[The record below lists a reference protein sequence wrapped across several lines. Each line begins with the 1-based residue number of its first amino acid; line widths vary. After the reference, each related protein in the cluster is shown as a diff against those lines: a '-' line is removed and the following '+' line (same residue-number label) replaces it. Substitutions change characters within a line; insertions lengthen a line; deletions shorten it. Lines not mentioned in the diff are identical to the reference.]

1 MAAAHGDGAHLTR
14 PAGCVIMRGMEP
26 SFLGVPGIDAWVFGG
41 LAAFSFVTA
50 FIASTVG
57 TAGGLVL
64 LAVMAIWFPPAVLIP
79 VHTVVMLGSS
89 SSLAAMRW
97 RYVLKGTLLPFAL
110 GAAMGALAG
119 AQIFVTLSAVVLQ
132 GILGVAIL
140 VLAWMPGFAQFGPER
155 GRFAVL
161 GFAMT
166 FLGIFVS
173 ATGSLL
179 APFVAGSTED
189 RRYMPPTLSFLMT
202 VVHVAKLAAFG
213 ALGLSVGAWLPLIAA
228 MIAVSILGN
237 FAGSRILDRVPER
250 AFRAALKIVL
260 TGLAIRLLWVTAVEA
275 GLV

>member
-1 MAAAHGDGAHLTR
+1 MG
-14 PAGCVIMRGMEP
+14 GMEA
-26 SFLGVPGIDAWVFGG
+26 SFLGVPGIDAWAFGG

-50 FIASTVG
+50 FIASTIG

-64 LAVMAIWFPPAVLIP
+64 LAVMAIFFAPAVLIP

-89 SSLAAMRW
+89 SSLVAMRW
-97 RYVLKGTLLPFAL
+97 RFVLRGTLLPFTL
-110 GAAMGALAG
+110 GAILGALAG
-119 AQIFVTLSAVVLQ
+119 AQIFVTLSSVVLQ

-140 VLAWMPGFAQFGPER
+140 ALAWIPKFTRFGPER

-179 APFVAGSTED
+179 APFVAGATED
-189 RRYMPPTLSFLMT
+189 RRYLPPTLSLLMT
-202 VVHVAKLAAFG
+202 IVHVAKLVAFG
-213 ALGLSVGAWLPLIAA
+213 ALGIGVGAYLPLIGA
-228 MIAVSILGN
+228 MIAVSVFGN
-237 FAGSRILDRVPER
+237 FVGSRVLDRVPER
-250 AFRAALKIVL
+250 AFRIVFQIVL
-260 TGLAIRLLWVTAVEA
+260 TGLGIRLLWVTAVEA

>member
-1 MAAAHGDGAHLTR
+1 
-14 PAGCVIMRGMEP
+14 MEP
-26 SFLGVPGIDAWVFGG
+26 SFLGVPGVDGWVFGG
-41 LAAFSFVTA
+41 LAAVAFVAA
-50 FIASTVG
+50 FIASTIG

-97 RYVLKGTLLPFAL
+97 RYVLRGTLLPFAL
-110 GAAMGALAG
+110 GAVVGALAG
-119 AQIFVTLSAVVLQ
+119 AQIFVTLPAVVLQ
-132 GILGVAIL
+132 GILGVSIL
-140 VLAWMPGFAQFGPER
+140 ALAWIPRFTRFGPER

-166 FLGIFVS
+166 FLGVFVS

-179 APFVAGSTED
+179 APFVAGATED

-202 VVHVAKLAAFG
+202 VVHIAKLAAFG
-213 ALGLSVGAWLPLIAA
+213 AVGLGVGAYLPLIGA
-228 MIAVSILGN
+228 MIAVAMLGN
-237 FAGSRILDRVPER
+237 LVGSRTLDRVPER
-250 AFRAALKIVL
+250 TFRIVFQVVL
-260 TGLAIRLLWVTAVEA
+260 TALGFRLLWVTAVEA

>member
-1 MAAAHGDGAHLTR
+1 MA
-14 PAGCVIMRGMEP
+14 GMES
-26 SFLGVPGIDAWVFGG
+26 SFLGVPGVDAWVFGG

-50 FIASTVG
+50 FIASTIG

-64 LAVMAIWFPPAVLIP
+64 LAVMAIFFTPAVLIP

-89 SSLAAMRW
+89 SSLVAMRW
-97 RYVLKGTLLPFAL
+97 RFVLRGTLLPFTL
-110 GAAMGALAG
+110 GAILGALAG
-119 AQIFVTLSAVVLQ
+119 AQIFVTLSSVVLQ
-132 GILGVAIL
+132 GILGAAIL
-140 VLAWMPGFAQFGPER
+140 ALAWIPKFTRFGPER

-179 APFVAGSTED
+179 APFVAGATED
-189 RRYMPPTLSFLMT
+189 RRYLPPTLSLLMT
-202 VVHVAKLAAFG
+202 IVHVAKLVAFG
-213 ALGLSVGAWLPLIAA
+213 ALGIGVGAYLPLIGA

-237 FAGSRILDRVPER
+237 FVGSRVLDRVPER
-250 AFRAALKIVL
+250 AFRIVFQIVL
-260 TGLAIRLLWVTAVEA
+260 TGLGIRLLWVTAVEA

>member
-1 MAAAHGDGAHLTR
+1 
-14 PAGCVIMRGMEP
+14 MEP
-26 SFLGVPGIDAWVFGG
+26 SFLGVPGVDAWVFGG

-50 FIASTVG
+50 FVTSTVG
-57 TAGGLVL
+57 TAGGLIL

-89 SSLAAMRW
+89 SSLAVMRW
-97 RYVLKGTLLPFAL
+97 RYVLRGTLLPFAA
-110 GAAMGALAG
+110 GAAVGALAG

-140 VLAWMPGFAQFGPER
+140 ALAWMPGFTQFGPER

-161 GFAMT
+161 GFVMT
-166 FLGIFVS
+166 FLGVFVS

-179 APFVAGSTED
+179 APFVAGATED
-189 RRYMPPTLSFLMT
+189 RRHMPPTLSALMA
-202 VVHVAKLAAFG
+202 VVHIAKLAAFG
-213 ALGLSVGAWLPLIAA
+213 AVGLGVGAYLPLIGA

-237 FAGSRILDRVPER
+237 FVGSRTLDRVPER
-250 AFRAALKIVL
+250 AFRIALQVVL
-260 TGLAIRLLWVTAVEA
+260 TGLGLRLLWVTAMEA